1 VVQRVRTLL
10 ERDVPVVFMTGDT
23 SEARIRETRL
33 SCCEVLRKPVDADK
47 LSRAL
52 ENAAAAPDAPGKTR
66 DS

>member
-1 VVQRVRTLL
+1 
-10 ERDVPVVFMTGDT
+10 
-23 SEARIRETRL
+23 
-33 SCCEVLRKPVDADK
+33 VLRKPVDADK